1 MCKKHFNHAELNGD
15 NQVSWYFSQFNC
27 YKISFV
33 IKRNKTMISFSRV
46 LLLRSLENFW
56 NIERI
61 RILKLFY
68 WYLCLI
74 SLENTRDHL
83 KCDLLEFVRMLWYR
97 LPLVG
102 MPIKIDRNS
111 FNDYYIWRWSKEAQQ
126 KILNSTWFNY
136 MLTIPNFNEVGNL
149 LIFRL
154 VWA

>member
-1 MCKKHFNHAELNGD
+1 MCKKHINHAELNGD

-33 IKRNKTMISFSRV
+33 IKRNKTMI
-46 LLLRSLENFW
+46 
-56 NIERI
+56 
-61 RILKLFY
+61 Y

-74 SLENTRDHL
+74 SLENTRNHL